1 MAAIPVFDEAI
12 VRQISA
18 VLAAT
23 DSGLTN
29 SAIDELL
36 RTAGIEDPT
45 PKPKSPYFYI
55 AINKRDRLTNALLA
69 RQKKDGVANQVLHFV
84 SCAMKPVR
92 FREHPQR
99 FEDWR
104 EALNE
109 VLAFAGVLINEKGE
123 LARRDAV
130 ATTLN
135 EARARSRRLRRQ
147 LVERAVH
154 QRIIASCHPEIRD
167 ENYFHTVLEAAKS
180 LAAEIRSKTGLTS
193 DGVELVDE
201 AFERGQASY
210 PLLACNKL
218 ETPTDKSEQRGVAAL
233 LRGIFAAFRNPTAHE
248 PKITWYISELDALD
262 ALSTMSLLHRKLD
275 ACVVTAAAGA
285 QARADR

>member
-1 MAAIPVFDEAI
+1 MAAIPALDEAI
-12 VRQISA
+12 VRQITA

-23 DSGLTN
+23 DTGLTN
-29 SAIDELL
+29 SAINELL

-45 PKPKSPYFYI
+45 PRPTSPYSYV
-55 AINKRDRLTNALLA
+55 AINKRDRLANALLA
-69 RQKKDGVANQVLHFV
+69 RQQRDGVANQVLHFV
-84 SCAMKPVR
+84 SCAMRPVR
-92 FREHPQR
+92 FREDPQR

-109 VLAFAGVLINEKGE
+109 VLAFAGVVINEKGE
-123 LARRDAV
+123 LVHRHGV
-130 ATTLN
+130 ATTLD

-147 LVERAVH
+147 LAERAVH
-154 QRIIASCHPEIRD
+154 PRIIASCHPEIRD

-193 DGVELVDE
+193 DGAELVDE
-201 AFERGQASY
+201 AFERGRGSY

-218 ETPTDKSEQRGVAAL
+218 QTPTDKSEQRGVAAL

-248 PKITWYISELDALD
+248 PKIAWFISELDALD

-275 ACVVTAAAGA
+275 TCVVTMSAGA
-285 QARADR
+285 SGASR